1 MNENPGDDHDEKPCA
16 PSARRAAEEVL
27 RLIYGDD
34 FRGCTISLDEI
45 AQVISQCMARGENA
59 TTDREFIKLY
69 EQLVEALHLLAT
81 PPEHAKQL
89 GPDELRS
96 LLGDR
101 LDKIHEL
108 TSRTLATT
116 GGLRRNDN

>member
-1 MNENPGDDHDEKPCA
+1 MNPNVGNDDASTPDPA
-16 PSARRAAEEVL
+16 ARHAAEEVL
-27 RLIYGDD
+27 RTIYGDD
-34 FRGCTISLDEI
+34 FRGCTVSLDEI
-45 AQVISQCMARGENA
+45 ARVIGQTMEPGAARN
-59 TTDREFIKLY
+59 RELIKLY

-81 PPEHAKQL
+81 PPDHAKEL

-116 GGLRRNDN
+116 GGFRTTDN